1 MFTGRWTAL
10 QCAVGAMNARSAG
23 AGIRRAHMF
32 VDERALGR
40 ATRKLL
46 GEGPHP
52 AVLAFLRSTE
62 LFLNLPPARAAAMPQ
77 AHNLFVVQNCLL
89 ELSLIACIGEED
101 RHVEGLGEL
110 MMALDPVAASTERL
124 PEEVHWSFVLVG
136 LAVALDLAGHL
147 LSEGP
152 LRAGRDAVESLG
164 ERLHAE
170 SLVREWGEPIKRRAA
185 WNHAIV
191 AYAGMGAA
199 GLAIP
204 GHASAREW
212 VTLAIERS
220 LLFFEH
226 GITAA
231 GMTRE
236 GLAYCGFV
244 FRNLGL
250 FLRGARATGVFDY
263 LDPAQNP
270 YLERLARVPD
280 WYAGEIFPRG
290 GWMQNL
296 NSSYWDPNPALVG
309 WLATFPAL
317 RPELAA
323 AVWRRTVGED
333 GRATF
338 GLDPKLAKSNV
349 FESLLWHPEV
359 PSTAEDTPSFY
370 HCPDVGYLRERADS
384 SQTGFSFNSGE
395 YIGSIHDH
403 SDNNAFTLFA
413 HGVPIALDAGAC
425 SHPPGE
431 GNSASSF
438 GHNTVVVDGRGQL
451 PAGHG
456 SGVSGEIVYLDRDEA
471 RLIVAGDARR
481 GFMSS
486 GYNPVLRA
494 IRWCVF
500 VSQPDPYLL
509 IYDDIQKDQLEHTY
523 EFLLHTPSPSAAR
536 VEGGVRMTIEVE
548 GARTTC
554 DVAAFEPET
563 ISVAREPFACPGH
576 PPFEQHALW
585 RFARRALNPEFVVLL
600 IPVAGSR
607 APQYQAELGRAAR
620 SLTISVRFGAGHV
633 DRILLPR
640 GGIDGPAPSF
650 SRRRS

>member
-1 MFTGRWTAL
+1 MLCRT
-10 QCAVGAMNARSAG
+10 MSSAG
-23 AGIRRAHMF
+23 GAIQQAHMF
-32 VDERALGR
+32 VDGRALSR
-40 ATRKLL
+40 ARRELL
-46 GEGPHP
+46 SDDPHP
-52 AVLAFLRSTE
+52 VVLALQRSTE
-62 LFLNLPPARAAAMPQ
+62 LFLELPPARAAAMPQ
-77 AHNLFVVQNCLL
+77 GHNLFVIQNCLL
-89 ELSLIACIGEED
+89 ELSLIARIGEED
-101 RHVEGLGEL
+101 RHVEGLSEL
-110 MMALDPVAASTERL
+110 IMALDSAAVSTERL
-124 PEEVHWSFVLVG
+124 PGEVHSSFVVVG

-147 LSEGP
+147 LSEDS
-152 LRAGRDAVESLG
+152 LRAARGAVETLAK
-164 ERLHAE
+164 RLHAD
-170 SLVREWGEPIKRRAA
+170 SLVREWGEPIRRRAA
-185 WNHAIV
+185 WNHSIV
-191 AYAGMGAA
+191 AYSGIGAA

-204 GHASAREW
+204 GHTSAREW

-250 FLRGARATGVFDY
+250 FLRASRATGDFDY

-317 RPELAA
+317 RPGLAA
-323 AVWRRTVGED
+323 AVWQRTVGME

-338 GLDPKLAKSNV
+338 GLDPGLAKSNA
-349 FESLLWHPEV
+349 FESALWHPQEPV
-359 PSTAEDTPSFY
+359 IAEAPPPFF
-370 HCPDVGYLRERADS
+370 HCPDVGFLRDCCDGPQA
-384 SQTGFSFNSGE
+384 GFSFNSGE

-403 SDNNAFTLFA
+403 SDNNAFTLSA

-425 SHPPGE
+425 PHPPAE

-438 GHNTVVVDGRGQL
+438 GHNTVVIDGRGQL

-456 SGVSGEIVYLDRDEA
+456 SGVSGEIVYLDRDET
-471 RLIVAGDARR
+471 RLIVAGDACRS
-481 GFMSS
+481 FMSS
-486 GYNPVLRA
+486 GYNPVRRA

-500 VSQPDPYLL
+500 VKRPDPYLL
-509 IYDDIQKDQLEHTY
+509 VYDDIQKDDVEHSY
-523 EFLLHTPSPSAAR
+523 EFLLHTPAPSAAT
-536 VEGGVRMTIEVE
+536 VEGGVRMTLDVE
-548 GARTTC
+548 GARTIC
-554 DVAAFEPET
+554 DVGVFEAET
-563 ISVAREPFACPGH
+563 ISVRRDAFVSPSH
-576 PPFEQHALW
+576 PPFEHHVLW
-585 RFARRALNPEFVVLL
+585 RLARRALNPEFVVLL
-600 IPVAGSR
+600 VPGEGSR
-607 APQYQAELGRAAR
+607 PPEYQAELERAAR
-620 SLTISVRFGAGHV
+620 SLTISVRLGSGQV
-633 DRILLPR
+633 DRVVLPR

-650 SRRRS
+650 SRSRS

>member
-1 MFTGRWTAL
+1 MNPAG
-10 QCAVGAMNARSAG
+10 GA
-23 AGIRRAHMF
+23 IQQVHVF
-32 VDERALGR
+32 VDGRALSR
-40 ATRKLL
+40 ARLRLL
-46 GEGPHP
+46 AEDSHP
-52 AVLAFLRSTE
+52 VVLALRRSTD
-62 LFLNLPPARAAAMPQ
+62 LFLNLPPARAAAMSQ
-77 AHNLFVVQNCLL
+77 AHNLFVIQNCLL
-89 ELSLIACIGEED
+89 ELSLMACIGEEVH
-101 RHVEGLGEL
+101 HVEGLSEL
-110 MMALDPVAASTERL
+110 IMALDSVAVSTRQL
-124 PEEVHWSFVLVG
+124 PEELHWSFVAIG

-147 LSEGP
+147 LSEDS
-152 LRAGRDAVESLG
+152 LRAGRDAVATLA

-170 SLVREWGEPIKRRAA
+170 SLVKEWGEPIKRRSA

-191 AYAGMGAA
+191 AYSGLGAA

-204 GHASAREW
+204 GHASARRW
-212 VTLAIERS
+212 VALAIERA

-270 YLERLARVPD
+270 YLERLGRVPE

-296 NSSYWDPNPALVG
+296 NSSYWNPDPALLG

-323 AVWRRTVGED
+323 TVWQRTVGGD

-338 GLDPKLAKSNV
+338 GLDPGLAKSNV
-349 FESLLWHPEV
+349 FESVLWHPESSV
-359 PSTAEDTPSFY
+359 KAEDPPRFY
-370 HCPDVGYLRERADS
+370 HCPDVGYLREWSDG
-384 SQTGFSFNSGE
+384 SQAGFSFNSGE

-413 HGVPIALDAGAC
+413 HGVPVALDAGAC
-425 SHPPGE
+425 SHPPAD
-431 GNSASSF
+431 GNAASSF
-438 GHNTVVVDGRGQL
+438 GHNTVVIDGRGQL

-456 SGVSGEIVYLDRDEA
+456 SGVSGGIVHLDRDHT

-481 GFMSS
+481 SFMSS

-500 VSQPDPYLL
+500 VKQPDPYLL
-509 IYDDIQKDQLEHTY
+509 VYDDIQKDEAEHSY
-523 EFLLHTPSPSAAR
+523 EFLLHSPAPSAAR
-536 VEGGVRMTIEVE
+536 IEGGLRMTLDVE
-548 GARTTC
+548 GARATC
-554 DVAAFEPET
+554 DVGVFEPDT
-563 ISVAREPFACPGH
+563 ISVGREPFVCAGH
-576 PPFEQHALW
+576 PPFEEHVLW
-585 RFARRALNPEFVVLL
+585 RLTRRAINPEFVVLFVSASGL
-600 IPVAGSR
+600 RPPAYQAALER
-607 APQYQAELGRAAR
+607 APG
-620 SLTISVRFGAGHV
+620 SLTIEVRFSSGHL

-640 GGIDGPAPSF
+640 GGAGGLAPSF
-650 SRRRS
+650 VRSQHLGGARERPI